1 MATLPQATLTPE
13 MTEGRDGFI
22 HLTDMTGSAAE
33 ARLRFILRDFERD
46 GLAAKGALLAQVCA
60 AVQATEPRA
69 QIAVTI
75 NPQYRNMR
83 DGMEKEPRAVP
94 YALEAVRRLRPR
106 FLTSR
111 GSGSVRNA
119 NAGSVHLSVDGG
131 PLQTVNFLSR
141 MRPGEIAE
149 IRFLNA
155 TDAALRFGTAA
166 GSGSVILVRTR

>member
-1 MATLPQATLTPE
+1 MLLKRILTVVLLSATASSCARNSTIASSPNT
-13 MTEGRDGFI
+13 
-22 HLTDMTGSAAE
+22 TGTAQRGSDVITAE
-33 ARLRFILRDFERD
+33 E
-46 GLAAKGALLAQVCA
+46 LADPTVRGG
-60 AVQATEPRA
+60 
-69 QIAVTI
+69 
-75 NPQYRNMR
+75 
-83 DGMEKEPRAVP
+83 D
-94 YALEAVRRLRPR
+94 ALEAVRRLRPR